1 MKKGNVLVAD
11 DDKSLRWVLEKF
23 FSELDFTVYPCG
35 DGAAALDMLQ
45 KETFAFALVDIKMPH
60 LTGLQLLD
68 EIKRVG
74 DDIPIIIMTAQNSMK
89 NAIEAMKKGAYDY
102 ITKPFDLDE
111 LEIIIDKAVESRKL
125 RDEVS
130 SLKGQIKEKLEK
142 GAVIIGRS
150 APMQRLYKTIGKV
163 APEDATVLIS
173 GESGTGK
180 ELVAKVIHIHSKRA
194 DGPFIAINSAA
205 IPKELLESEIF
216 GFEKGAFT
224 GATEQKPG
232 KLELAH
238 GGTIFMDEIGE
249 MPLDLQTKLLR
260 AIQEKEFYKLGGSKP
275 VKVDVR
281 FIAATNQDL
290 EAAVKEKRFRED
302 LFYRLNVVNIPLVPL
317 RKRKDDLLLLSEHI
331 LTRIGEETESRT
343 KSLTKEALE
352 YMTEYSW
359 PGNVRELENLLRRAV
374 IMSPDPIV
382 KVQDIILP
390 KMTKTRGKESL
401 RLSLEEFFAKRLEGF
416 ASKVKKDLKG
426 DLYSIVIKGVEKP
439 LIELVLKNTNGN
451 QIAASKVLGINRNTL
466 RKKIKE
472 LKIKVKE

>member
-1 MKKGNVLVAD
+1 MRKGNVLVAD

-23 FSELDFTVYPCG
+23 FSELGFNVYQCG
-35 DGAAALDMLQ
+35 DGAAALDILQ
-45 KETFAFALVDIKMPH
+45 KEIFTFALVDIKMPH
-60 LTGLQLLD
+60 LSGLQLLD
-68 EIKRVG
+68 EIKKI
-74 DDIPIIIMTAQNSMK
+74 DKDLPIIIMTAQNSMK

-125 RDEVS
+125 REEVS

-142 GAVIIGRS
+142 GTVIIGKS
-150 APMQRLYKTIGKV
+150 APMQKLYKTIGKV
-163 APEDATVLIS
+163 APQGVTVLIT

-180 ELVAKVIHIHSKRA
+180 ELVAKILHVHSKKA
-194 DGPFIAINSAA
+194 ESPFIAINSAA

-232 KLELAH
+232 KLELAQ
-238 GGTIFMDEIGE
+238 GGTLFMDEIGE

-260 AIQEKEFYKLGGSKP
+260 VLQEKEFYKLGGSKP

-290 EAAVKEKRFRED
+290 EVAVAEKRFRED

-317 RKRKDDLLLLSEHI
+317 RKRKDDIPLLAEHI
-331 LTRIGEETESRT
+331 LTKIGEETESSV
-343 KSLTKEALE
+343 KGLTKEALE
-352 YMTEYSW
+352 YMMEYSW

-374 IMSPDPIV
+374 IMSPDPVV

-390 KMTKTRGKESL
+390 VTKRVREKESL
-401 RLSLEEFFAKRLEGF
+401 RLSLEEFFSKRLEGV

-426 DLYSIVIKGVEKP
+426 DLYSIIIKGVEKP
-439 LIELVLKNTNGN
+439 LIELVLKKTNGN
-451 QIAASKVLGINRNTL
+451 QIVASKVLGINRNTL

>member
-23 FSELDFTVYPCG
+23 FSEMGFNVYKCG

-45 KETFAFALVDIKMPH
+45 KEIFAFALVDIKMPR
-60 LTGLQLLD
+60 LSGLQLLD
-68 EIKRVG
+68 KIREIDKN
-74 DDIPIIIMTAQNSMK
+74 IPIIIMTAQNSMK
-89 NAIEAMKKGAYDY
+89 NAIEAMKRGAYDY

-111 LEIIIDKAVESRKL
+111 LEIIIDRAVESRKL

-150 APMQRLYKTIGKV
+150 APMQKLYKTIGKV
-163 APEDATVLIS
+163 APQNATVLIS

-194 DGPFIAINSAA
+194 NGPFIAINSAA

-238 GGTIFMDEIGE
+238 GGTVFMDEIGE

-275 VKVDVR
+275 RKVDVR
-281 FIAATNQDL
+281 FIAATNHDL
-290 EAAVKEKRFRED
+290 EAAVAEKRFRED
-302 LFYRLNVVNIPLVPL
+302 LFYRLNVVNISLAPL

-331 LTRIGEETESRT
+331 LAKIGEETESRT
-343 KSLTKEALE
+343 KSLTKETLE

-374 IMSPDPIV
+374 IMSPDPVV

-390 KMTKTRGKESL
+390 VTTKIREKESL
-401 RLSLEEFFAKRLEGF
+401 RLSLEEFFSKRLEGF

-426 DLYSIVIKGVEKP
+426 GLYSIVVKGVEKP
-439 LIELVLKNTNGN
+439 LIELVLKKMNGN